1 MARQRNDS
9 LEPAAT
15 PVFDPEGQLP
25 RVGLGS
31 LTEQTT
37 RALLD
42 AILERRFPDDRLP
55 AEPELA
61 EMLNVSRTTIRAAL
75 QSLERL
81 GMLSRAPGRG
91 TVIRPHVGR
100 ESIILQRL
108 IGFRDMLGQQH
119 ASVVVEGS
127 YWVEPRATPE
137 AAAELG
143 IAVETPVVASAKTF
157 LADGGPAIYI
167 RDQIPLSYV
176 SAETQ
181 EILHDGG
188 TYQFTDSIFRFS
200 TTWPGREIDHA
211 VVEIAPRSVPDDP
224 DFPLDLPPGTA
235 YILLLETHYTSLGEP
250 VAFTEVHVDD
260 NFVRFHVVRHH

>member
-1 MARQRNDS
+1 MARQGDTAQS
-9 LEPAAT
+9 
-15 PVFDPEGQLP
+15 VFDPEGQLP
-25 RVGLGS
+25 RVGQGS

-42 AILERRFPDDRLP
+42 AILERRFTDDRLP

-61 EMLNVSRTTIRAAL
+61 ELLNVSRTTIRAAL

-108 IGFRDMLGQQH
+108 IGFRDMLSQTH
-119 ASVVVEGS
+119 DSVVVEGS
-127 YWVEPRATPE
+127 YWLQEGATPK

-143 IAVETPVVASAKTF
+143 IATDSQVVGSAKTF
-157 LADGGPAIYI
+157 LADGAPAIFI
-167 RDQIPLSYV
+167 RDQIPLDYV
-176 SAETQ
+176 SAETRDS
-181 EILHDGG
+181 LHDGG
-188 TYQFTDSIFRFS
+188 SYQFTDSIFAFS

-211 VVEIAPRSVPDDP
+211 VVEMVPCAIPDDGSI
-224 DFPLDLPPGTA
+224 PLDLPAGTP
-235 YILLLETHYTSLGEP
+235 YVLLCETHYTALGEP
-250 VAFTEVHVDD
+250 VAYTEVHVDD
-260 NFVRFHVVRHH
+260 RYVRFHVVRHH